1 MKKLTVFA
9 ILLASP
15 AAAHPGHLGGLGGH
29 DHWVAGIAIG
39 AAVGVSIWGI
49 LKERRKKA
57 GKHGLAR
64 KAGSDKAGGNKGRAG
79 KGKQKPQEA

>member
-1 MKKLTVFA
+1 MKKLTIA
-9 ILLASP
+9 ALLLATP
-15 AAAHPGHLGGLGGH
+15 AAAHPGHLGGLAGH

-57 GKHGLAR
+57 AKRGEVR
-64 KAGSDKAGGNKGRAG
+64 KARGG

>member
-1 MKKLTVFA
+1 MKKLTIATIVF
-9 ILLASP
+9 ASP
-15 AAAHPGHLGGLGGH
+15 AAAHPGHLGGLAGH

-49 LKERRKKA
+49 LRERRKKA
-57 GKHGLAR
+57 GKRGQTR
-64 KAGSDKAGGNKGRAG
+64 KARAG

>member
-1 MKKLTVFA
+1 MLKPKLITAVFA
-9 ILLASP
+9 GLSAGLAAAP
-15 AAAHPGHLGGLGGH
+15 ALAHPGHIAGLGGH

-39 AAVGVSIWGI
+39 AAVGVSLWGV

-57 GKHGLAR
+57 GK
-64 KAGSDKAGGNKGRAG
+64 KAAGRARAR